1 MIWLKTRYLIKS
13 FNQFIANNREIIFF
27 PSVIHHVSCGNY
39 HLNKVL
45 QNVYSN
51 NYLHPVEDNN
61 QGYIVAV
68 TPDSG

>member
-1 MIWLKTRYLIKS
+1 MVENTISHQKLKPIYCKQKRNYL
-13 FNQFIANNREIIFF
+13 FF
-27 PSVIHHVSCGNY
+27 PSVIHHVPCGIY
-39 HLNKVL
+39 HLNKVI

-51 NYLHPVEDNN
+51 NYLHPVEDKN